1 MNHDF
6 ETERDNLNE
15 NNGTD
20 WYVEIWGGNIPD
32 RAFEN
37 CTTLESV
44 RLVDVEVIGEHAFD
58 GCVNLRKVD
67 ISGPLKLI
75 KNYAF
80 KGCRSLRHLNIPDT
94 AKLERYAFDS
104 MREFS
109 RTWGYGYHQP
119 PENITAI
126 FDIENGVLKK
136 YNGSDV
142 HIAIPEGVTV
152 IAEFAFMRCEK
163 AESVVI
169 PDGVRIIANRAF
181 LQCGSLQGVNIPD
194 TVTVIGNGVFRECSL
209 REITIPDTVE
219 WLGNEMF
226 SWCTA
231 LESVTLPKDLKVI
244 PESMFRQCKRLQS
257 ITIPDGLREIED
269 YAFEGC
275 ESLRDIVIPDSVVEI
290 GSYAFDRHSGI
301 TLRGKKGSEA
311 ERYAKDNGFA
321 FYEVNDG

>member
-6 ETERDNLNE
+6 ETVHDNSNK
-15 NNGTD
+15 NNGSD
-20 WYVEIWGGNIPD
+20 WYVEIWGGNIGD

-163 AESVVI
+163 AESVII
-169 PDGVRIIANRAF
+169 PDGVRLIGENAF
-181 LQCGSLQGVNIPD
+181 LGCGNLHHVVISDTVRYIGRGAFRYSPLFERVIPD
-194 TVTVIGNGVFRECSL
+194 S
-209 REITIPDTVE
+209 VE
-219 WLGNEMF
+219 WLGSGIF
-226 SWCTA
+226 SWCSA

-244 PESMFRQCKRLQS
+244 PEDMFRQCRRLQN
-257 ITIPDGLREIED
+257 ITIPDGVRELED
-269 YAFEGC
+269 YAFTGC
-275 ESLRDIVIPDSVVEI
+275 KSLSDIVIPTSVVEI
-290 GSYAFDRHSGI
+290 GSYVFDRHGGI
-301 TLRGKKGSEA
+301 TLHGKKGSEA
-311 ERYAKDNGFA
+311 EHYAAKHGIAFA
-321 FYEVNDG
+321 EIG

>member
-104 MREFS
+104 MREFNC
-109 RTWGYGYHQP
+109 TWGYGYSEP
-119 PENITAI
+119 PKNITAV

-136 YNGSDV
+136 YNGSDA
-142 HIAIPEGVTV
+142 HIVIPEGVTV

-181 LQCGSLQGVNIPD
+181 LQCRNLQSVNIPG

-209 REITIPDTVE
+209 REVTIPDGVE
-219 WLGNEMF
+219 WLGSGIF

-244 PESMFRQCKRLQS
+244 PEDMFRQCERLQN
-257 ITIPDGLREIED
+257 ITIPDGVREIED
-269 YAFEGC
+269 YAYMGC
-275 ESLRDIVIPDSVVEI
+275 KSLRDIVIPNSVVEI